1 MKFDDNYKGLTLD
14 HILQRINMSLN
25 FIHGIDYYHGLKTLE
40 CHLLLYDPPLALREH
55 LCTKLTG
62 LQNGYKSK
70 LW

>member
-40 CHLLLYDPPLALREH
+40 CHLLWYDPPPRPPG
-55 LCTKLTG
+55 T
-62 LQNGYKSK
+62 SP
-70 LW
+70 